1 MADPT
6 SSRARAW
13 RPLLGALVLVVAVGG
28 LAAWALTGTGDE
40 EGGENGQRTFTSR
53 VVLDSPALRAAKSDA
68 GVEPCVPGSMDEAD
82 EADADGLPDLTLP
95 CLGGGPA
102 VDLARL
108 EGPLVLNLWAQWC
121 APCREE
127 LPIYQEFH
135 ERYGDQVAVWGVN
148 WNDTQ
153 PDRALELLAETGATY
168 PQVVDLD
175 LALAAPLR
183 VRGLPMLVLVDAD
196 GAVRFAQGLE
206 ITSLDQLE
214 DLVTEHLAVGL

>member
-6 SSRARAW
+6 PSGVRVW
-13 RPLLGALVLVVAVGG
+13 RSFLGALALVLVVGG
-28 LAAWALTGTGDE
+28 LAAWALTGADDGED
-40 EGGENGQRTFTSR
+40 GGTGQRTFTSR
-53 VVLDSPALRAAKSDA
+53 VVLDTPALRDAKNDA
-68 GVEPCVPGSMDEAD
+68 GIEPCVPGAAAES
-82 EADADGLPDLTLP
+82 ADGLPDLSLP

-108 EGPLVLNLWAQWC
+108 DGPLVLNLWAQWC

-153 PDRALELLAETGATY
+153 PARAIDLLAETGATY

-175 LALAAPLR
+175 LQLGAPLR
-183 VRGLPMLVLVDAD
+183 VRGLPMLVLVDGD
-196 GAVRFAQGLE
+196 GHVRYAQGLE
-206 ITSLDQLE
+206 ITSLGQLE
-214 DLVTEHLAVGL
+214 GLVEEHLGVRL